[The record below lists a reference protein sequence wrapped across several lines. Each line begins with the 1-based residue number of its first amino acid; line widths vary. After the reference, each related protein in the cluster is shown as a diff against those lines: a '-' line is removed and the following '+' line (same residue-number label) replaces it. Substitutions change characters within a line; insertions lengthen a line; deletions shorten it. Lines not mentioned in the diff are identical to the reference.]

1 MNIGELN
8 LLVQFFKVMA
18 DENRLRMVGLLGSE
32 ERRVS
37 DLATLLELT
46 EPTVSHHISKL
57 RNLGL
62 VNLRVEGNNRY
73 YRLNA
78 SMLRTLNQR
87 TFDLENISFDIPPRE
102 EPDTTWIDGLDL
114 SEEDRKVLKDYTID
128 GRLKQIPSKQKKL
141 LSVLRWL
148 VTQFEPGVKYSER
161 QVNDILTRYHE
172 DYAGLRRDL
181 VDFGFLNR
189 ERGGGKYWRTPED
202 EKV

>member
-18 DENRLRMVGLLGSE
+18 DENRLKMIGLLGSE

-37 DLATLLELT
+37 DLAGLLNLT
-46 EPTVSHHISKL
+46 EPTVSHHIAKL
-57 RNLGL
+57 RSMGL

-102 EPDTTWIDGLDL
+102 EPDTTWIDALDL
-114 SEEDRKVLKDYTID
+114 SEADRKVLKDYTID
-128 GRLKQIPSKQKKL
+128 GRLKIIPAKRKKL
-141 LSVLRWL
+141 MAVLRWL
-148 VTQFEPGVKYSER
+148 AAQFQPDVQYSER

-181 VDFGFLNR
+181 VDFGFLRR
-189 ERGGGKYWRTPED
+189 ERDGGKYWLTPEN